1 MNTARMVERM
11 NDRGLIYQYPVCDGH
26 VYQGDEAVEGT
37 CSSDHPGE
45 KPSLNALLYKTLRYM
60 VSRLLW

>member
-11 NDRGLIYQYPVCDGH
+11 NDRGLIYQYPVYDGH
-26 VYQGDEAVEGT
+26 VYQGEEAVEWT
-37 CSSDHPGE
+37 CSSDRPGE
-45 KPSLNALLYKTLRYM
+45 KPSLNALFYKTLRCM